1 MFSNLTQNSVIYIM
15 DLNNSPKITSG
26 LVESIS
32 LPRPKYNGFNPT
44 FETVVDIVAN
54 IAGERREFK
63 GVPNNAVAD
72 FGEAA
77 FILAENKEVLGS
89 YINSMLQNK
98 INTQGDI
105 ITQLRNQISNDKQTE
120 AFTAAFHAIDDKVDA
135 IAAKIPNTVP
145 ITWPNLTAVNNT
157 PYAGGYG
164 NWGYNGFGG
173 SIIF

>member
-26 LVESIS
+26 LIESVS

-89 YINSMLQNK
+89 YINSMLQNSKK
-98 INTQGDI
+98 IVNSMEKHQKI
-105 ITQLRNQISNDKQTE
+105 ITDCEE
-120 AFTAAFHAIDDKVDA
+120 ALNELNPASPAENKAMQDLQSQVSELQKGMQALLEKLNEKTT
-135 IAAKIPNTVP
+135 N
-145 ITWPNLTAVNNT
+145 
-157 PYAGGYG
+157 
-164 NWGYNGFGG
+164 
-173 SIIF
+173 